1 MQELATPATLALA
14 LTLASQ
20 PAFPETTK
28 SDDRPVQ
35 RVPEVVVI
43 GSSNRI
49 ETQDITPGVSAA
61 PTPDSMDIIA
71 RLPGA
76 NVNRNGPLSG
86 QAQYR
91 GLFGPRINVRV
102 DSMKVTP
109 GGLNWMDSP
118 MHYLPPG
125 LTQSVTMTRGIAP
138 VSSGPGIGG
147 LIEATS
153 KRSKFTSDHEFKS
166 QGDVVA
172 SGMSNDGYGLFGIV
186 GGANVNHRFHV
197 VGSVEDGDD
206 MKFGGGTIGAT
217 QYDRSTYGAGYGYRW
232 GFSEFDIEFS
242 HTDTGLTGT
251 PALPMDIKFFDTD
264 RLNGGVKTSWG
275 DVGLTARVFYTD
287 IKHSMNNFDLRI
299 LPPVMPQRFVDV
311 ESDALGFALA
321 VDFDAAGGEF
331 AVGLDGNFESH
342 SGLVQ
347 DPNAPPFQV
356 VNFNNAQQDHIGVFA
371 EWLGDFNEA
380 WFVEL
385 GARYQRTKSDAG
397 LVDGEPMSTMCDM
410 GAPPMSPMCSVRN
423 LRDAFNSAERKI
435 NDNNVEAVAKLDYEL
450 NNDLLVGIGYAHK
463 TRPPSY
469 IERYLWIPLETNSG
483 LGDMNN
489 YVGNLALDPE
499 QSNQVEL
506 HLEWNYD
513 AGFFSPRIFY
523 RDVSDYIQGEATTD
537 FDVVNVS
544 TANGDSTPMQF
555 SNTDAELYGFDAP
568 FRYSVTD
575 AFIIDAILSYVR
587 GKNTRL
593 NDNLYRI
600 APLNGR
606 LALTYDKIGWSVT
619 LESVL
624 AAEQDKVSRVIVLDE
639 PRSSNASTAGYGILN
654 LYGQWASRTG
664 VQVRAGVENIFD
676 QNYTQ
681 HVAGFNRVL
690 NSDVPAFVP
699 GVSQSARL
707 PGAGVN
713 VFAQVSYAW

>member
-1 MQELATPATLALA
+1 MHHSTITATLFLVLA
-14 LTLASQ
+14 AAVQ
-20 PAFPETTK
+20 PAFAETDAANT
-28 SDDRPVQ
+28 RPVQ
-35 RVPEVVVI
+35 RVPEIVVI

-125 LTQSVTMTRGIAP
+125 LTKSVTMTRGIAP

-153 KRSKFTSDHEFKS
+153 KQSRFTSDHEFKS

-172 SGMSNDGYGLFGIV
+172 SGMSNNGYGFSGIV
-186 GGANVNHRFHV
+186 GGANVNNRFHV
-197 VGSVEDGDD
+197 FGSVEDGDD
-206 MKFGGGTIGAT
+206 MDFGGGKVGAT
-217 QYDRSTYGAGYGYRW
+217 QYDRATYGGGYGYRW
-232 GFSEFDIEFS
+232 GFSEIDIEFS

-264 RLNGGVKTSWG
+264 RLNGGVRTSFG

-287 IKHSMNNFDLRI
+287 IKHAMNNFDLRV
-299 LPPVMPQRFVDV
+299 LPPAMHRFVDV
-311 ESDALGFALA
+311 ESDALGFELA
-321 VDFDAAGGEF
+321 VDYEAGGGEI
-331 AVGLDGNFESH
+331 AVGFDGNFESH

-347 DPNAPPFQV
+347 NPNAPPFKV
-356 VNFNNAQQDHIGVFA
+356 VNFNNAQQDHLGAFA
-371 EWLGDFNEA
+371 EWLRDFNEVWA
-380 WFVEL
+380 LEL
-385 GARYQRTKSDAG
+385 GARYQRTESDAG
-397 LVDGEPMSTMCDM
+397 LVDGQPMSTMCDN

-423 LRDAFNSAERKI
+423 LRDSFNSANRRITDK
-435 NDNNVEAVAKLDYEL
+435 NVEAVAKLDYEF
-450 NNDLLVGIGYAHK
+450 NEGLLVGIGYAHK
-463 TRPPSY
+463 IRPPSY

-489 YVGNLALDPE
+489 YVGDLALKPE

-506 HLEWNYD
+506 HLKLNYE

-544 TANGDSTPMQF
+544 TVNGDPTPMQF
-555 SNTDAELYGFDAP
+555 TNTDAKLYGFDAP
-568 FRYSVTD
+568 LRYSFTD
-575 AFIIDAILSYVR
+575 AFLVDAILSYVR
-587 GKNTRL
+587 GKNTKL

-606 LALTYDKIGWSVT
+606 LALTYDKTAWSVT

-624 AAEQDKVSRVIVLDE
+624 AAEQDKISRVIVLDE
-639 PRSSNASTAGYGILN
+639 IRSSNESTAGYGILN

-676 QNYTQ
+676 KDYTH

-707 PGAGVN
+707 PGSGVN